1 MDWIQILAIVVPI
14 VAFLGWMYNRI
25 DKKFDRIDERFE
37 KMDSSLKEEFKS
49 INATLSQLKDR
60 VLIIEVQMRSGPYHW
75 EPKIVEKKEE

>member
-1 MDWIQILAIVVPI
+1 VERRTIMDWIQILAIVVPI

-25 DKKFDRIDERFE
+25 ERFE